1 MKNRLV
7 FLVVV
12 AILFSCSKSTVEQ
25 KYEAW
30 KLVEMTGQMVD
41 SKQTGADMAWQ
52 ESYQLKPNGTF
63 VKQREKNG
71 VSNEA
76 SGSYK
81 IEALSD
87 GKYLMLTYD
96 GNNPIIGNCDGGLK
110 EALKLESDNKLRS
123 SWWACDGPGLLYEK
137 TEQNRDIK

>member
-1 MKNRLV
+1 MKNRYVFL

-12 AILFSCSKSTVEQ
+12 LFSCNKSKVNL

-30 KLVEMTGQMVD
+30 KLVEMTGQIVD
-41 SKQTGADMAWQ
+41 SKQTGADMSWQ

-71 VSNEA
+71 VLNEA
-76 SGSYK
+76 SGSYE
-81 IEALSD
+81 IDELSD
-87 GKYLMLTYD
+87 GKYLILTYD
-96 GNNPIIGNCDGGLK
+96 RNDNIIGNCDAGLTESLK
-110 EALKLESDNKLRS
+110 FEADNRLRS

-137 TEQNRDIK
+137 IEQNADNK